1 MRETNDPG
9 ASPCSGELTAVV
21 WLRGGAE
28 PRTGSQY
35 GKSQAA
41 SLGPSLNPAFLTKY
55 GYPERSPE
63 ARKDRALN
71 DRHSISIAVLSQD
84 QDDVALINGTL
95 RDGGHVAHCHWID
108 RPSKLDDTLAAD
120 QVELI
125 IVNCDRYPEGI
136 RQIIKQKDRFNPE
149 VPVIAL
155 RKDADENTIQE
166 AMRDGAC
173 DLVSIGLRNRLQSVV
188 TRELRALRA
197 ERALNSTIA
206 SASEYKRQIR
216 DYMQSSTAAIA
227 LAHEGIVIEANDAWL
242 RLFKFATVDEVKGLP
257 LMDSF
262 DSQSH
267 AALKGALNAAING
280 KWAKDE
286 KLSVKPHLDVGPRGD
301 LELEFQ
307 RMDFDSVPCV
317 HVRIAPQDDSN
328 KEPTALVHDA
338 LKRDPTT
345 LFYHRAQFIERL
357 GKRLKRKPKSG
368 LHVLAYVKIDK
379 FAEVQKKI
387 GILESEQ
394 VLAQFAEEMRK
405 RMHPRDVAGR
415 FEGTSLMVL
424 LERGNA
430 RDGQVWG
437 RQLAKHISK
446 TTFDV
451 GEKSAQITC
460 TVGVCAVTDVFS
472 NLEELVAATI
482 DAYELGK
489 AAGGNACFLNESAH
503 EDTRQK
509 EFDAIWVKRLKS
521 ALIDDRF
528 MLAQLPIAGLR
539 RDSIEMY
546 DLLVRMVDEQ
556 GSPVLPSEFIPAAER
571 NNLMKNVD
579 RWMIKAAIDFCEQS
593 SADRVFVR
601 LSRQS
606 IIDSS
611 TIGWIQREFDERKFD
626 CSRLVTQL
634 PERDAARHIKQTRNI
649 VNKLKKLG
657 VGFALEHYG
666 IEQERFQILDILKPD
681 YIKVDGELM
690 HTLMTDTSMQKA
702 VQRIVAA
709 AAKRNIKSIAER
721 VENANAMA
729 VLFQLGL
736 DYMQGHYV
744 HEPEVVLQDKTDSVR
759 KRTLEELA
767 AANTG

>member
-1 MRETNDPG
+1 M
-9 ASPCSGELTAVV
+9 
-21 WLRGGAE
+21 
-28 PRTGSQY
+28 
-35 GKSQAA
+35 
-41 SLGPSLNPAFLTKY
+41 
-55 GYPERSPE
+55 
-63 ARKDRALN
+63 N
-71 DRHSISIAVLSQD
+71 DRHSISIAVLSHD

-95 RDGGHVAHCHWID
+95 RDGGHAAHCHWID
-108 RPSKLDDTLAAD
+108 QPAKLDDTLAAD

-125 IVNCDRYPEGI
+125 IVNCDRYSEGI
-136 RQIIKQKDRFNPE
+136 RRVIKQKDRFNPE

-155 RKDADENTIQE
+155 RREADESAIQE

-173 DLVSIGLRNRLQSVV
+173 DLVSVGLRNRLQSVV

-206 SASEYKRQIR
+206 YASEYKRQIR
-216 DYMQSSTAAIA
+216 DYMQSSASAIA
-227 LAHEGIVIEANDAWL
+227 LAHEGIVIEANNAWL
-242 RLFKFATVDEVKGLP
+242 TLFKYASVDEVKGLP

-262 DSQSH
+262 DPQSH
-267 AALKGALNAAING
+267 AALKGALNAAIKG
-280 KWAKDE
+280 KWARDE
-286 KLSVKPHLDVGPRGD
+286 KLKVKPHLAIGARSE

-307 RMDFDSVPCV
+307 RMDFDSLPCA
-317 HVRIAPQDDSN
+317 HVRIAPPDSS
-328 KEPTALVHDA
+328 KQEPTALVHDA

-345 LFYHRAQFIERL
+345 LFYQRGQFIERL
-357 GKRLKRKPKSG
+357 GKYLQRKPMSG

-387 GILESEQ
+387 GIIDSEE

-437 RQLAKHISK
+437 RQLADHMSK

-451 GEKSAQITC
+451 GEKSAQITA
-460 TVGVCAVTDVFS
+460 TVGVCAVSDVFS
-472 NLEELVAATI
+472 NLEELVAATV
-482 DAYELGK
+482 DAYRLGRK
-489 AAGGNACFLNESAH
+489 AGGNTCFLNESAH
-503 EDTRQK
+503 EDTKQK
-509 EFDAIWVKRLKS
+509 EFDAVWAKRLKS
-521 ALIDDRF
+521 ALMDDRF

-539 RDSIEMY
+539 RNSVEMY
-546 DLLVRMVDEQ
+546 DLLVRMVDER

-571 NNLMKNVD
+571 NNMMKNID
-579 RWMIKAAIDFCEQS
+579 RWMIKAAIDFCEHS
-593 SADRVFVR
+593 SADRVFAR
-601 LSRQS
+601 LSRHS
-606 IIDSS
+606 IVDKG
-611 TIGWIQREFDERKFD
+611 TIGWMESTFNERGFD
-626 CSRLVTQL
+626 CSRLVMQL
-634 PERDAARHIKQTRNI
+634 PERDAARHIKQTRDI
-649 VNKLKKLG
+649 VGKLRKLG

-666 IEQERFQILDILKPD
+666 VGQQHFQILDILKPD

-690 HTLMTDTSMQKA
+690 HSLMTDTAMQEA
-702 VQRIVAA
+702 VQRIVNAA
-709 AAKRNIKSIAER
+709 VQRNIKSIAER

-744 HEPEVVLQDKTDSVR
+744 QEPEVVLQGRNDSVK
-759 KRTLEELA
+759 KRTLKELA
-767 AANTG
+767 AAYAG